1 MPSRPIPWLPLLLL
15 AAMGACSSFRTR
27 PSQTA
32 AQGDG
37 ANLISSTELSDP
49 SIAGLTAH
57 DAVLRLRPGFLIDRT
72 AGRTRSSTPIQV
84 SVNGGQL
91 GQLNSLMSIPVGEV
105 GEIRYLTAA
114 DASTRFGV
122 RTSTGPV
129 ILVTMRSR

>member
-1 MPSRPIPWLPLLLL
+1 MRRAWIVAAYLLV
-15 AAMGACSSFRTR
+15 GCSSFRTR
-27 PSQTA
+27 PATPKP
-32 AQGDG
+32 GDG
-37 ANLISSTELSDP
+37 TNLISAAELSDL
-49 SIAGLTAH
+49 SIAGLTAY
-57 DAVLRLRPGFLIDRT
+57 DAVQRLRPGFLVDRT

-91 GQLNSLMSIPVGEV
+91 GQLNALMAIPVGEV

-114 DASTRFGV
+114 DAATRFGV